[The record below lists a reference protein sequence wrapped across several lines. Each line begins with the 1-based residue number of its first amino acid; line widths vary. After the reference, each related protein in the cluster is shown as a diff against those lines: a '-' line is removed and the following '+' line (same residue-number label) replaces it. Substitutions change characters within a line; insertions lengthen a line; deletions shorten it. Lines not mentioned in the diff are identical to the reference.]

1 MYNIKPPLN
10 RFRSCLH
17 CLNPAIWN
25 WFNRNV
31 QSNFHSKIRKISKAL
46 IIFLAETNLLLIE
59 LIFRLPII
67 VFKAL
72 SILCLQIC
80 RMLLFIEKHDSEFSE
95 EAKGSVKAHQ
105 SFGSIGSSLSTGFQ
119 VYLSKCWDPYVRPSC
134 TIRLVFF
141 SGLSVLFQ
149 DLDLVTASHRAG
161 LQVYLS

>member
-1 MYNIKPPLN
+1 M
-10 RFRSCLH
+10 
-17 CLNPAIWN
+17 
-25 WFNRNV
+25 

-119 VYLSKCWDPYVRPSC
+119 VYLCKCWDPYVSPGC

-141 SGLSVLFQ
+141 CSFSALFQ
-149 DLDLVTASHRAG
+149 HVDLVTTSLRAG
-161 LQVYLS
+161 FQVYFS